1 MCIILPMSDYG
12 HFRASLMADISS
24 GLTPRQVADILIRES
39 DRFPQITKSE
49 IDDLLRRGDS
59 WQLDPELT

>member
-1 MCIILPMSDYG
+1 
-12 HFRASLMADISS
+12 MADISS